1 MVKYYKIY
9 KSLLLILFFL
19 MQTSLLGQPVNSAG
33 VKSRPTSSASNA
45 RLSGS
50 DYMPLAERQKA
61 YDTDEDSFTQVK
73 SSMTLVLSESY
84 ILTLTHPSA
93 IDGTKHVYYIKLSS
107 SEDESLN
114 YLLGGYVGTF
124 LTNVLKGLLGGG
136 IHETTF
142 TFNNDVNLVYKVGL
156 NEYKDTDES
165 KIRFVKDANG
175 NYYARVTAGT
185 NFNQIVIQDKTSGL
199 VGNHYMNIYDSFYY
213 STLPSCP
220 EILTNYKA
228 TGEVL
233 TLLGSTT
240 RPITDEHFAIDSD
253 LQSFTTIGSSKLLSV
268 GLNNQIEQFFY
279 LPEETNKKVV
289 RLKMKMPSGLLKA
302 DVASGV
308 EVLFYSNNAV
318 VSTVKVN
325 QSVLKADV
333 LGIING
339 GGNIPF
345 SFLATPDKD
354 ANGNFVKYDKVSIR
368 VKKPISVG
376 VLASSGDLQLYDVA
390 FVDASPKIVN
400 RCSRE
405 FINAGIRERKFDL
418 TQMIPSYDASHEYV
432 IVNQQQK
439 EIPFKT
445 AAEKETNKWQ
455 PLGTYYIKGINTS
468 EYCPNV
474 YASFNVQDQQDY
486 KITGKSSISVKLDA
500 DNNGQPDASV
510 LFSSAL
516 YQSNLPGAS
525 GVQIFDERTNQDV
538 TGQTISFTQIGTY
551 NYYVKAKNAA
561 SDANVTCDIIK
572 RITVYVYDKQEC
584 EYKYR
589 QRVATQVSKGSVG
602 VISSTVLN
610 EANAA
615 DQDLSTYATI
625 SNPIDVLGIGTA
637 WVNLMF
643 DNVVNTPIAAG
654 TPVTIKL
661 GQQFSLLEL
670 IGGTTVQALDKNGA
684 TIGPLISIGELALV
698 NLLAGDNTFEYSFIP
713 KDNGGN
719 AVAYGGVRVLNGG
732 LLGVAT
738 SARVYGAYI
747 DERIAINASLVCD
760 TNTVI
765 KGVNP
770 NLVLNATTKDVLY
783 GVEDAGLGVATS
795 LSGVLNPYNA
805 VDAVGGSTSLSGT
818 PNYNTAAVFNSSAA
832 VLNRQK
838 LVVKFKEIARPG
850 DKVQIVMSAEG
861 GIILDLNLLKN
872 FTIQRFMGNNPI
884 GDPVHSEA
892 FEIIRLDLLKLI
904 SDQAK
909 DKYVVS
915 LPAIGAPFD
924 RIEIKMDNV
933 VSVNLLGVKTYVWDV
948 SVVPTFT
955 LEIDSN
961 NLCVTAPLE
970 IEKLDVCT
978 TYDLSF
984 ASAEYSS
991 VINPVTNQYDI
1002 IGWKDIPNSSLHEI
1016 TSNSNADKQ
1025 VFELKKTYSS
1035 YSKTDNLYLK
1045 ITTKRQGCRY
1055 GNVQY
1060 LKVIVKNCG
1069 SIVNPLIRTR
1079 LESN

>member
-19 MQTSLLGQPVNSAG
+19 MQTSLLGQSVNSAG
-33 VKSRPTSSASNA
+33 VKSRPTSSGSNTKP
-45 RLSGS
+45 LGG
-50 DYMPLAERQKA
+50 DYMPLSERVKA
-61 YDTDEDSFTQVK
+61 YDTDEDTFTQVK
-73 SSMTLVLSESY
+73 SSTLVVPESY
-84 ILTLTHPSA
+84 ILTLTHPSDV
-93 IDGTKHVYYIKLSS
+93 DGTKHVYYIKLSS
-107 SEDESLN
+107 SENQTLD
-114 YLLGGYVGTF
+114 YLLGGYVGT
-124 LTNVLKGLLGGG
+124 LLKNILGGLLGGL
-136 IHETTF
+136 HETTF
-142 TFNNDVNLVYKVGL
+142 TFNQGTSLVYKVGL
-156 NEYKDTDES
+156 RDYKDTDES
-165 KIRFVKDANG
+165 KIRFVKDAKG
-175 NYYARVTAGT
+175 NYYARVTAGAS
-185 NFNQIVIQDKTSGL
+185 FNQIVIQDQTSGL
-199 VGNHYMNIYDSFYY
+199 IGSNYMNIYDSFYY

-228 TGEVL
+228 SSEVL
-233 TLLGSTT
+233 TLLGTS
-240 RPITDEHFAIDSD
+240 RPITNEHFAIDND
-253 LQSFTTIGSSKLLSV
+253 LQSFTTIGSSKLLSLGV
-268 GLNNQIEQFFY
+268 SSQIEQFFY

-289 RLKMKMPSGLLKA
+289 RFKMQMPSGLLKA

-308 EVLFYSNNAV
+308 EVLFYSNNTV

-339 GGNIPF
+339 GGNTPF

-376 VLASSGDLQLYDVA
+376 VLTTNGDLQLYDVA

-400 RCSRE
+400 TCSRE

-418 TQMIPSYDASHEYV
+418 TQLIPSYDASHEYV

-445 AAEKETNKWQ
+445 TAERVANKWQ

-474 YASFNVQDQQDY
+474 YASFNVQDQQGY
-486 KITGKSSISVKLDA
+486 KIIGKSSISVKLDA
-500 DNNGQPDASV
+500 DNNGQADASV
-510 LFSSAL
+510 LFSSSL
-516 YQSNLPGAS
+516 YQSNLPGAL

-538 TGQTISFTQIGTY
+538 TGQTISFNQIGTY

-561 SDANVTCDIIK
+561 LDANVTCDIIK

-584 EYKYR
+584 EYKYK
-589 QRVATQVSKGSVG
+589 QRVATQVSKGNVLTG
-602 VISSTVLN
+602 TVLN

-625 SNPIDVLGIGTA
+625 SNPINVLGIGTA

-643 DNVVNTPIAAG
+643 DNVVNTPIVAG

-747 DERIAINASLVCD
+747 DERIAINVSLVCD
-760 TNTVI
+760 TNTVV

-795 LSGVLNPYNA
+795 LSGVLDPYYA
-805 VDAVGGSTSLSGT
+805 VDAVESSTSLNGT

-861 GIILDLNLLKN
+861 GILLDLNLLKN

-904 SDQAK
+904 SNQAK
-909 DKYVVS
+909 DKYAVS

-961 NLCVTAPLE
+961 NLCITAPLE

-991 VINPVTNQYDI
+991 VINSVTNQYDI

-1016 TSNSNADKQ
+1016 TSNPNSDKQ
-1025 VFELKKTYSS
+1025 AFELKKTYSS